1 MFNGNNQTLLPT
13 IDQLF
18 INSPPRVSYKYGELQ
33 PSSQKNLSKTI
44 DYRKNDQLKYSNDMN
59 MVESTADSSRP
70 PINPMSNSRN
80 GHDSYEKSSIGY
92 SNNLRPQG
100 SSNLMK
106 QQRENSQ
113 QVMQNQPENHHSSDN
128 LRVQD
133 SLDIMVIQ
141 MLFKYR
147 LIKVRVMQSF
157 LIEIMEVEGIKRL
170 MIMKIINREIIVQ

>member
-1 MFNGNNQTLLPT
+1 
-13 IDQLF
+13 
-18 INSPPRVSYKYGELQ
+18 
-33 PSSQKNLSKTI
+33 
-44 DYRKNDQLKYSNDMN
+44 
-59 MVESTADSSRP
+59 
-70 PINPMSNSRN
+70 
-80 GHDSYEKSSIGY
+80 
-92 SNNLRPQG
+92 
-100 SSNLMK
+100 MK